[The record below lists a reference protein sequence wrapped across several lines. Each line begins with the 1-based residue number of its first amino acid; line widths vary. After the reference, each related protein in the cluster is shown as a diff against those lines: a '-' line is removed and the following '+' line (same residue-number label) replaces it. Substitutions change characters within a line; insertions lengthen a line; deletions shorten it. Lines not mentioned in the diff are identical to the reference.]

1 MKRVNTGKKGEV
13 WRGTEMTE
21 IRFYED
27 AADELLKRRINMSS
41 ADTGTEIHGKC
52 PEAIGRTG
60 KISWIRRN
68 GNCMR
73 KRGLWNLI

>member
-1 MKRVNTGKKGEV
+1 
-13 WRGTEMTE
+13 MTE
-21 IRFYED
+21 VRFYED
-27 AADELLKRRINMSS
+27 AADELLKFAVIFAKTQNKYVFCRHRDR
-41 ADTGTEIHGKC
+41 DTWEVPG
-52 PEAIGRTG
+52 AIGRTG